1 MQFFN
6 EPKNQRH
13 TFDNKYTTQGILS
26 TKSSWLPIYGV
37 VNALVT
43 TIFGFVK
50 SCTFSYICP
59 RAIPLEKK
67 SKPII
72 GKQIFK
78 QDLIFIH

>member
-26 TKSSWLPIYGV
+26 TKSSWQPIYGV
-37 VNALVT
+37 INALVT

-50 SCTFSYICP
+50 SYTFSHIRP
-59 RAIPLEKK
+59 RAIPKEK